1 MLGQQAS
8 SPVCLEHEKNENF
21 HGEWTSVIFACPESV
36 LPPPDHSTSFSL
48 QQVTP
53 SLLSFGATLVSWLQ
67 GLAIDRPDPF
77 ITVVGSGK
85 AQ

>member
-1 MLGQQAS
+1 MAVGVDWRDPLLLGQQAS

-53 SLLSFGATLVSWLQ
+53 SLLSFGANP
-67 GLAIDRPDPF
+67 GFLAPGISD
-77 ITVVGSGK
+77 
-85 AQ
+85 